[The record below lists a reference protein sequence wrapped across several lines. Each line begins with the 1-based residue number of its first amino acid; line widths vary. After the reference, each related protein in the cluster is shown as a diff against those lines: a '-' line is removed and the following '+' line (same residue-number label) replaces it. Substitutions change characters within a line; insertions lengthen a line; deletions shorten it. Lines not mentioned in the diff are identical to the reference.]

1 LYINLNQTDRDMA
14 DIKEKAE
21 LWKEL
26 ECISAGIQF
35 PAELEKDY
43 ETLALAKV
51 IQYALTAVKD
61 PARRDQLI
69 RTIDTLKEIPSDQD
83 IQDMLHEII

>member
-1 LYINLNQTDRDMA
+1 LYIKLNQTDQDMA
-14 DIKEKAE
+14 DIKGKSE
-21 LWKEL
+21 LWQEL
-26 ECISAGIQF
+26 ECISSGIQF
-35 PAELEKDY
+35 PAELEQDH

-61 PARRDQLI
+61 PTSRDQLI

-83 IQDMLHEII
+83 IRDMLHEII

>member
-1 LYINLNQTDRDMA
+1 MA
-14 DIKEKAE
+14 DIKGKAE
-21 LWKEL
+21 LWQEL
-26 ECISAGIQF
+26 EAISTGIQF
-35 PAELEKDY
+35 PANLEGDH

-51 IQYALTAVKD
+51 IQYSLQAVKD

-83 IQDMLHEII
+83 IQDLLHEII

>member
-1 LYINLNQTDRDMA
+1 
-14 DIKEKAE
+14 
-21 LWKEL
+21 L
-26 ECISAGIQF
+26 E
-35 PAELEKDY
+35 EDH